1 MLSRKTLAILA
12 AVVALL
18 VGISVLQS
26 VGHRRATSRDATA
39 VLVAGEHKAEDLG
52 RIVLG
57 RGAEPEAVVLEAGP
71 DGWRVKSA
79 WNARASRERIDGLL
93 KALADLSGEYR
104 SDRREVLADYGLAAD
119 AAVTIRAF
127 GKDGREVLALEV
139 GDRPEGAAGNF
150 VKLPGRDEVY
160 LSPSGVLSQLGI
172 YGAPETPLPRAFL
185 DLIAVNEDRAQVDAI
200 RLRDK
205 DGTREF
211 VKVLSAPVPAGA
223 DSATVASA
231 RATWEWK
238 SGGAK
243 SPNGKAT
250 NLAKSK
256 VDPVLNALV
265 SVHAND
271 LDNPHAPAVAYGLD
285 APSREAVLVMADGRQ
300 LALEFG
306 GDRPAV
312 GDKPG
317 GTWMRVRGQPE
328 IWVVT
333 EYMLKNVF
341 KPVSELKPD

>member
-1 MLSRKTLAILA
+1 MLSRRTLAILA
-12 AVVALL
+12 AVVAVLI
-18 VGISVLQS
+18 GISVLQS

-39 VLVAGEHKAEDLG
+39 VLAAGELKADDLG

-71 DGWRVKSA
+71 DGWRIRSA

-104 SDRREVLADYGLAAD
+104 SDKREVLADYGLAAD
-119 AAVTIRAF
+119 AAVMIRIF
-127 GKDGREVLALEV
+127 GKDGREMLALEV
-139 GDRPEGAAGNF
+139 GNRPEGAAGNF
-150 VKLPGRDEVY
+150 VKLPGSDEVY
-160 LSPSGVLSQLGI
+160 LTPAGVLSQLGI
-172 YGAPETPLPRAFL
+172 YGAPETPRPRAFL
-185 DLIAVNEDRAQVDAI
+185 DLMAMHEDRAQVDAI

-205 DGTREF
+205 DGTREL

-238 SGGAK
+238 TGGAR
-243 SPNGKAT
+243 PT
-250 NLAKSK
+250 NLAKAK

-271 LDNPHAPAVAYGLD
+271 LDDPSAPTAAYGLD
-285 APSREAVLVMADGRQ
+285 APTREAVLVMADGRQ

-306 GDRPAV
+306 NDRPAA

-328 IWVVT
+328 VWVVT

-341 KPVSELKPD
+341 KTVAELKPD